1 MQLEW
6 YNSSSSEWENYITRL
21 LSKRLDAMS
30 DNGLVKKIEELINE
44 KRYSAI
50 KDILP
55 THPED
60 IANIIV
66 ELSKPTHKLFVFRF
80 VPHDKA
86 IDVFEYLP
94 TEEEEQILSS
104 LSSGEI
110 TDILNGMS
118 PDDRTGL
125 FEEMPAELVKRFI
138 NLLSPQER
146 KIAIEILNY
155 PIDSVGRLITPDF
168 VQLYEDMNV
177 EQALE
182 HIRNVGLSQET
193 IYHCYVLD
201 KQKQLIGI
209 VSLKKIVL
217 ASSKTKIAQIMSSKD
232 VIKVN
237 VYTDKEEA
245 ANTFKKYDLIALP
258 VIDNNNK
265 LLGIVT
271 FDDLVDVLE
280 DEVTEDFE
288 KIAAVLPVDK
298 PYMEANIFNIV
309 WKRSFWLIVLVV
321 FEAVSA
327 LVMKNNNEVIQKFAA
342 LTFFIPILVAMG
354 GNTGTQ
360 SATIVIRSLAIG
372 DIRVKD
378 FLRVIFK
385 ESLVGL
391 LIGVSLALV
400 GSIIV
405 AAIQNDWLLSVAVS
419 LSMGVTI
426 ILAATVGASLP
437 ILFRRMKL
445 DPALMSGPLI
455 ATIVDVTGILIYFKI
470 ATFIL
475 KI

>member
-1 MQLEW
+1 
-6 YNSSSSEWENYITRL
+6 
-21 LSKRLDAMS
+21 MS